1 MLFQFRFF
9 ASKEEKLETP
19 TVLRENSPEKKN
31 NVEDLKDVGMSIS
44 MEEDSIKEEEV
55 ESKSDIQP
63 VAKFNKENIA
73 HR

>member
-1 MLFQFRFF
+1 M
-9 ASKEEKLETP
+9 
-19 TVLRENSPEKKN
+19 RENSPEKKN

-44 MEEDSIKEEEV
+44 MEEESIKEEDV
-55 ESKSDIQP
+55 ESKSDIQL